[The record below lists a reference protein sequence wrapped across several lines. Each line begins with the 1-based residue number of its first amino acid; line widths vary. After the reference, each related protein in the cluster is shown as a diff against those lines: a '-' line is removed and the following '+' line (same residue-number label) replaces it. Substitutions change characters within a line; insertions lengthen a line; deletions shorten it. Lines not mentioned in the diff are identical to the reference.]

1 MKFIKDTIRAKFINR
16 PNRFQAFV
24 EYEGEVIMAHVPN
37 TGRIKEILVPGCIV
51 ILRKEDNPARK
62 TAFTL
67 IAAYKGTALINIDS
81 QIPNRVVEEALLA
94 GRIDELKAY
103 KNVKREKFYKKSRF
117 DFLLENDEGEKY
129 YLEVK
134 GVTLEHEGKASFP
147 DAVTERGARHISE
160 LMEVKE
166 EGYGAGI
173 IFVLQMENMNSF
185 MPAWE
190 MDPLFSSTL
199 KKAEESGIDILA
211 YECKVTETSLDLTT
225 RVEVRIGDNP
235 AAHLQ

>member
-16 PNRFQAFV
+16 PNRFQAYV
-24 EYEGEVIMAHVPN
+24 EYEGEVIMVHVPN
-37 TGRIKEILVPGCIV
+37 TGRIREILIPGCTV

-67 IAAYKGTALINIDS
+67 IAAYKGMSLINIDS
-81 QIPNRVVEEALLA
+81 QIPNRVVEEALLE
-94 GRIDELKAY
+94 GRIEKLKGY
-103 KNVKREKFYKKSRF
+103 TNVKREKFYKKSRF

-160 LMEVKE
+160 LMEAKK

-173 IFVLQMENMNSF
+173 IFVLQMENMISF
-185 MPAWE
+185 TPAWAR
-190 MDPLFSSTL
+190 DPLFSSTL
-199 KKAEESGIDILA
+199 KKAEDFGIDILA
-211 YECKVTETSLDLTT
+211 YECKVTETSLDLTSS
-225 RVEVRIGDNP
+225 VEVRIGESP
-235 AAHLQ
+235 VESLQ